1 MSNPNKDLE
10 DLKREAARRAKEEA
24 RKRLVAKH
32 DAEISKLEGE
42 NQEKEKALP
51 KIDGMTVEEAK
62 QRAAA
67 AAKAKAA
74 ALAKQKREGTE
85 EVTEEEK
92 AKA

>member
-10 DLKREAARRAKEEA
+10 DLKKEAARRAKEEA

-32 DAEISKLEGE
+32 EAEISELEAE

-51 KIDGMTVEEAK
+51 KNNDITIEEAK
-62 QRAAA
+62 RRAEA

-74 ALAKQKREGTE
+74 VLAKQKREGTE

-92 AKA
+92 A